1 MSKLSKE
8 KLNEIKRSKN
18 YTSQEIAQHSGIP
31 KSTIEKIFGGFN
43 KNPTIDI
50 LQKIADV
57 FDCGIDDFMEYEKEP
72 SSPFYKD
79 RTAIQLMDY
88 IYDKKEL
95 KKLINV
101 SKTLNCDDIN
111 ILITLAERLSD
122 KK

>member
-50 LQKIADV
+50 LLKIADV

>member
-8 KLNEIKRSKN
+8 KLNEIKKSKN
-18 YTSQEIAQHSGIP
+18 YTSQEIARRAGIP
-31 KSTIEKIFGGFN
+31 KSTIEKLFGGFN
-43 KNPTIDI
+43 KNPTLDI

-72 SSPFYKD
+72 SSPFYND
-79 RTAIQLMDY
+79 RIAMQLLEC

-101 SKTLNCDDIN
+101 SKTLSCDDIN
-111 ILITLAERLSD
+111 ILATLAERLSG
-122 KK
+122 KT